1 MRLIY
6 PGPAGNGPPDL
17 PGLYAYPVRAGVGSA
32 GPDRP
37 WVRAGMIESADGA
50 AAVDG
55 LSGGLGGPAD
65 RDVFGLLRALAGV
78 ILVGAGTARAEAY
91 RPARVAERWAGL
103 RAGRAATPP
112 IAVLS
117 GRLDLDPAGPLLAEA
132 PAGARTIVITA
143 ESAPA
148 ARRADVA
155 RHADV
160 IIGGE
165 HEVTAAAAVSVL
177 AGLGYREVLAEGG
190 PHLLGQLAAADLIDE
205 LCVTISPVLAGGP
218 AGRIIQG
225 PALAPGG
232 PVPARPS
239 PPDARARPGRRG
251 LPPVPLP
258 AGRLVGPA
266 GRTARKIL
274 RNEPLTWPVPA
285 GPDSAWR
292 TLPAGVTRPRRPGS
306 RRGRT

>member
-1 MRLIY
+1 
-6 PGPAGNGPPDL
+6 
-17 PGLYAYPVRAGVGSA
+17 
-32 GPDRP
+32 
-37 WVRAGMIESADGA
+37 MIESADGA

-65 RDVFGLLRALAGV
+65 REVFGLLRALAGV
-78 ILVGAGTARAEAY
+78 ILVGAGTARAEGY

-117 GRLDLDPAGPLLAEA
+117 GRLDLDPAGPLLAQA

-155 RHADV
+155 RYADV
-160 IIGGE
+160 VIGGE
-165 HEVTAAAAVSVL
+165 HEVTAAAAVGAL

-190 PHLLGQLAAADLIDE
+190 PHLLGQLAAAGLIDE

-218 AGRIIQG
+218 AGPDHPG
-225 PALAPGG
+225 PRPGPG
-232 PVPARPS
+232 PPRARGTQ

-251 LPPVPLP
+251 LPPLPLP
-258 AGRLVGPA
+258 AGGFVAPGPA
-266 GRTARKIL
+266 GRPARKIL
-274 RNEPLTWPVPA
+274 RNEPLAWPVAAA
-285 GPDSAWR
+285 GA
-292 TLPAGVTRPRRPGS
+292 
-306 RRGRT
+306 